1 MVAAANLVEGAAL
14 VGDTARATMLNALM
28 GGQSLTA
35 TELAYCANVSRST
48 ASGHL
53 SKLVAAR
60 LVTVIRKPPLQLLSD
75 RVAAGR
81 DNAGEHEGRRRH
93 RGAAAPSTV
102 PIFIDRGAPFRDSV
116 R

>member
-1 MVAAANLVEGAAL
+1 MVAAANLVEVAAL

-35 TELAYCANVSRST
+35 TELAYCANVSRAT

-60 LVTVIRKPPLQLLSD
+60 ADMRFYEYTAFCNGPGDVKFPRVIVTPPSS
-75 RVAAGR
+75 RFCPWSAPRPPHYAVR
-81 DNAGEHEGRRRH
+81 RNGE
-93 RGAAAPSTV
+93 
-102 PIFIDRGAPFRDSV
+102 PI
-116 R
+116 